1 MSDLSLL
8 PRPDSWY
15 QEVPRSIGKQAA
27 FGIIL
32 MLVTF
37 GGFGVWAFY
46 APLAA
51 AVIAQGSFVA
61 TGQNK
66 IVQHLEGGI
75 IADIQVQEGDRVS
88 EGQIMLSL
96 DPTLAL
102 ATNRELFLRRIRL
115 EATQA
120 RLMAEHLH
128 QDALVFPP
136 HLEEVRGDY
145 EVSVILD
152 GQALAFRA
160 SVASLANEVSVIARN
175 LEALDIRTTGYGI
188 QLRSVRSQLGLLA
201 EELEAKTELVERG
214 LSRRSEA
221 LALQRAMFEA
231 DGQVGRL
238 EAEINE
244 LAEMRA
250 KFEAQIDKTRDEYSR
265 NALTQLQTI
274 QSELESIREQSRK
287 SANILERTHVLA
299 PVSGT
304 VIRLYYHTT
313 GGVVETGR
321 PILEI
326 LPADA
331 PLIIEV
337 LVPRANI
344 DSVSI
349 GQQATVRLTGLN
361 QRTTPVLNGE
371 VDYVSADAI
380 ADSANGMRR
389 EVYLARVTVTPEEMQ
404 RIRGFTP
411 TPGMP
416 AEIMIQTEERTF
428 AQYMAKPIVDSM
440 TRAFREQ

>member
-27 FGIIL
+27 FGLVL

-75 IADIQVQEGDRVS
+75 IADIQVQEGDRVT

-128 QDALVFPP
+128 HDTLVFPP
-136 HLEEVRGDY
+136 HLEEARGDY
-145 EVSVILD
+145 EVGVILD
-152 GQALAFRA
+152 GQVLAFRA
-160 SVASLANEVSVIARN
+160 SLASLANEVSVIARN
-175 LEALDIRTTGYGI
+175 LEALDIRSTGYGI
-188 QLRSVRSQLGLLA
+188 QLSSVKSQLDLLA
-201 EELEAKTELVERG
+201 EELESKTELVERG
-214 LSRRSEA
+214 LTRRSEA

-250 KFEAQIDKTRDEYSR
+250 KFDAQIDKTRDEYSR

-337 LVPRANI
+337 LVPRTNI

>member
-1 MSDLSLL
+1 MSDLSIT
-8 PRPDSWY
+8 PRNDLWY
-15 QEVPRSIGKQAA
+15 QEVPRSIGKQAF
-27 FGIIL
+27 FGFL
-32 MLVTF
+32 LLVLTF
-37 GGFGVWAFY
+37 GGFGSWAML

-75 IADIQVQEGDRVS
+75 ISDILVQEGDHVT
-88 EGQIMLSL
+88 EGQIMLTL
-96 DPTLAL
+96 DQTLAL
-102 ATNRELFLRRIRL
+102 ATNRELALRRIRL

-120 RLMAEHLH
+120 RLVAEHEHH
-128 QDALVFPP
+128 QTLIFPP
-136 HLEEVRGDY
+136 HLEAERHDP
-145 EVSVILD
+145 EAAMILD
-152 GQALAFRA
+152 GQSLAFHA
-160 SVASLANEVSVIARN
+160 STASLANDVSVITRN
-175 LEALDIRTTGYGI
+175 LEALDIRTTGYSI
-188 QLRSVRSQLGLLA
+188 QLKATRSQLGLLG
-201 EELEAKTELVERG
+201 EELESKTKLVESG

-221 LALQRAMFEA
+221 LALRRAMFEA

-238 EAEINE
+238 EAEIAE
-244 LAEMRA
+244 LTEMRA
-250 KFEAQIDKTRDEYSR
+250 KFEAQIVKTRDEYSR

-274 QSELESIREQSRK
+274 ESELESVREQLRK
-287 SANILERTHVLA
+287 SSNILDRTHVIA

-304 VIRLYYHTT
+304 VVRLYYHTT

-321 PILEI
+321 PIVEI

-344 DSVSI
+344 DSVSV
-349 GQQATVRLTGLN
+349 GQMATVRLTGLN
-361 QRTTPVLNGE
+361 QRTTPVLHGT

-380 ADSANGMRR
+380 ADGSNGTRR
-389 EVYLARVTVTPEEMQ
+389 EVYLSRVTVPPAEMQ
-404 RIRGFTP
+404 RVQGFSP

-428 AQYMAKPIVDSM
+428 AQYLAKPVMDSM
-440 TRAFREQ
+440 TRAFREE